1 MSFNWTESNLWRP
14 MDGSNDSPF
23 PSQSQAAESKPL
35 MDTTGMPQPVRLAR
49 HAMATR
55 FEWVLWGQAPERLR
69 AAGEEA
75 LDEVDALESAL
86 SRYRESSDISRV
98 NAGAAGGAV
107 RVSPSTFRLLERA
120 RGLSEVT
127 DGAFD
132 ITVGALLRAWGFVG
146 GTGSRPSPEAVRQ
159 ARDAS
164 GWHRVR
170 LDGSAFSVT
179 FDHPGVELDLGALG
193 KGYALD
199 RSLDLL
205 TEAGV
210 PHALLHGGTSSILT
224 RGLAPDGRAWRVGL
238 PGPQHSEP
246 GTTGSAALSGAASM
260 THSLELRDESLS
272 VSAVWGK
279 SFTEGGQELGH
290 VLDPRTGEP
299 VRRARCAAV
308 VGPEAAV
315 SDALSTALLVLGPE
329 GRPLIEANNPGYRCI
344 HLE

>member
-1 MSFNWTESNLWRP
+1 MT
-14 MDGSNDSPF
+14 
-23 PSQSQAAESKPL
+23 Q
-35 MDTTGMPQPVRLAR
+35 TTGTQQPVRLAR

-75 LDEVDALESAL
+75 LDEVDSLEAAL
-86 SRYRESSDISRV
+86 SRYRDSSDIARV
-98 NAGAAGGAV
+98 NASAADGPV

-120 RGLSEVT
+120 RALCEAT
-127 DGAFD
+127 EGAFD
-132 ITVGALLRAWGFVG
+132 ITVGGLLRAWGFVG
-146 GTGSRPSPEAVRQ
+146 GTGSRPLPEAVSQ

-193 KGYALD
+193 KGHALD
-199 RSLDLL
+199 RALEQLI
-205 TEAGV
+205 EAGV

-224 RGLAPDGRAWRVGL
+224 RGAAPDGRPWRVGL
-238 PGPQHSEP
+238 PGGHDSQAGPSP
-246 GTTGSAALSGAASM
+246 TI
-260 THSLELRDESLS
+260 ELLDESLS

-279 SFTEGGQELGH
+279 SFIEAGEELGH

-299 VRRARCAAV
+299 VRRARSAAV

-329 GRPLIEANNPGYRCI
+329 GKFILEANAPGYRCVHI
-344 HLE
+344 E

>member
-1 MSFNWTESNLWRP
+1 MTDISGT
-14 MDGSNDSPF
+14 
-23 PSQSQAAESKPL
+23 
-35 MDTTGMPQPVRLAR
+35 PQPVRLAR

-55 FEWVLWGQAPERLR
+55 FEWMLWGQAAERLR

-86 SRYRESSDISRV
+86 SRYRGSSDIARV
-98 NAGAAGGAV
+98 NAGAAVGPV
-107 RVSPSTFRLLERA
+107 RVLPGTFRLLERA

-146 GTGSRPSPEAVRQ
+146 GTGSRPSPEAIRQ

-164 GWHRVR
+164 GWHRIH
-170 LDGSAFSVT
+170 LDASAFSVT
-179 FDHPGVELDLGALG
+179 FDCPGMELDLGALG
-193 KGYALD
+193 KGHALD
-199 RSLDLL
+199 RALDLL

-238 PGPQHSEP
+238 PGPRDS
-246 GTTGSAALSGAASM
+246 TTGATGLVAPPGLPSV
-260 THSLELRDESLS
+260 THSVDLHDESLS

-279 SFTEGGQELGH
+279 SFIEGGEELGH
-290 VLDPRTGEP
+290 VLDPRTGKP

-329 GRPLIEANNPGYRCI
+329 GRPLIEANNSGYRCI

>member
-1 MSFNWTESNLWRP
+1 MTDLS
-14 MDGSNDSPF
+14 
-23 PSQSQAAESKPL
+23 
-35 MDTTGMPQPVRLAR
+35 GMPQPVRLAR

-86 SRYRESSDISRV
+86 SRYRGLSDIARV
-98 NAGAAGGAV
+98 NAGAAVGPV

-120 RGLSEVT
+120 RVLSEVT

-132 ITVGALLRAWGFVG
+132 ITVGALLRAWGFVDS
-146 GTGSRPSPEAVRQ
+146 TGSRPSTQAVRQ
-159 ARDAS
+159 ARDVS

-170 LDGSAFSVT
+170 LDASEFSVT
-179 FDHPGVELDLGALG
+179 FDCPGVELDLGAIG
-193 KGYALD
+193 KGHALD
-199 RSLDLL
+199 RALDLL

-224 RGLAPDGRAWRVGL
+224 RGLAPDKRAWRVGL
-238 PGPQHSEP
+238 PGPWDSVSEA
-246 GTTGSAALSGAASM
+246 TGLLTPSGELAV
-260 THSLELRDESLS
+260 THWVELHEESLS

-279 SFTEGGQELGH
+279 SFIEGREELGH

-329 GRPLIEANNPGYRCI
+329 GRPLIEANNSGYRCI

>member
-1 MSFNWTESNLWRP
+1 MIATSGT
-14 MDGSNDSPF
+14 
-23 PSQSQAAESKPL
+23 
-35 MDTTGMPQPVRLAR
+35 PQPVRLAR

-75 LDEVDALESAL
+75 LDEVDVLESAL
-86 SRYRESSDISRV
+86 SRYRGSSDIARV
-98 NAGAAGGAV
+98 NAGAANGPV

-120 RGLSEVT
+120 RGLCEAT
-127 DGAFD
+127 EGAFD

-146 GTGSRPSPEAVRQ
+146 GSGSRPSTEALRQ

-164 GWHRVR
+164 GWHRVG
-170 LDGSAFSVT
+170 LAASEFSVT

-199 RSLDLL
+199 RALDLL

-224 RGLAPDGRAWRVGL
+224 RGSAPDGRAWQVGL
-238 PGPQHSEP
+238 PGPGGSVP
-246 GTTGSAALSGAASM
+246 ITADSITGFAAAPTSR
-260 THSLELRDESLS
+260 TIELRDESLS
-272 VSAVWGK
+272 VSAIWGK
-279 SFTEGGQELGH
+279 SFKDGGEELGH

-299 VRRARCAAV
+299 VRRARWAAV

-315 SDALSTALLVLGPE
+315 SDALSTALLVLGPD
-329 GRPLIEANNPGYRCI
+329 GRALIEARVPGYRCLQ
-344 HLE
+344 LE